1 MITEFQGQ
9 YRFLSN
15 FWEQPVFYQHPDMQ
29 SAIWWPSAEHAFQA
43 SKTREPAEAAFVG
56 RASSPRLAKRLGRA
70 ATCRPD
76 WEQVKKRVMFSVLVA
91 KFARDPGVTSGSLGA
106 QLVATG
112 HQILVEG
119 NRWGDTYWGA
129 APGIHAPHA
138 GVVSSSWT
146 AEDGSL
152 LWGHN
157 YLGRLLMAVR
167 DILE

>member
-1 MITEFQGQ
+1 VISEFQGQ

-15 FWEQPVFYQHPDMQ
+15 FWEQPVFYQHPDVQ

-43 SKTREPAEAAFVG
+43 SKTQLPTQARWVLDAD
-56 RASSPRLAKRLGRA
+56 SPGQAKRLGRA

-76 WEQVKKRVMFSVLVA
+76 WEQMKKRVMFSVLVA

-119 NRWGDTYWGA
+119 NRWGDDYWGA
-129 APGIHAPHA
+129 VPSERNGP
-138 GVVSSSWT
+138 SWPPP
-146 AEDGSL
+146 
-152 LWGHN
+152 LWGEHQEWTGHN

>member
-1 MITEFQGQ
+1 VITEFQGQ

-15 FWEQPVFYQHPDMQ
+15 FWEQPVFYQHPYMQ

-43 SKTREPAEAAFVG
+43 SKTQLPTQARWVLDAD
-56 RASSPRLAKRLGRA
+56 SPGQAKRLGRKLA
-70 ATCRPD
+70 LRPD
-76 WEQVKKRVMFSVLVA
+76 WEQVKKRVMFSVLAA

-106 QLVATG
+106 QLVATAP
-112 HQILVEG
+112 QILIEG
-119 NRWGDTYWGA
+119 NRWGDDYWGA
-129 APGIHAPHA
+129 VPAAWAPHPGA
-138 GVVSSSWT
+138 LSWT